1 MPGHDHL
8 AAELSHAQLVT
19 HLRAVYA
26 LPRPPARID
35 AAIRSTI
42 DLQVRSA
49 GPNAH
54 ALVEQAVQA
63 SRPRGSALWPNAA
76 YALAVAALLCAVTFT
91 LIGSPFRGTFV
102 PGSPIQTATGSM
114 VTMPALVQATP
125 STHTATPTEPTS
137 TKVAMVPLHQPL
149 KTPPPSQAR
158 MSFRPT
164 SVGVI
169 G

>member
-1 MPGHDHL
+1 
-8 AAELSHAQLVT
+8 
-19 HLRAVYA
+19 
-26 LPRPPARID
+26 
-35 AAIRSTI
+35 
-42 DLQVRSA
+42 
-49 GPNAH
+49 
-54 ALVEQAVQA
+54 
-63 SRPRGSALWPNAA
+63 
-76 YALAVAALLCAVTFT
+76 
-91 LIGSPFRGTFV
+91 
-102 PGSPIQTATGSM
+102 M